1 MIFPVCVI
9 GAGLAGSE
17 AAYQLAKRGIAVALV
32 EMRPKKMTPAH
43 QTGLAAELVCSN
55 SLRSDDPHNAVGL
68 LKREMELLG
77 SLVIR
82 AAREARVPAG
92 SALAVD
98 RDRFSG
104 AITRGLKELPLIS
117 WFENETV
124 DLQSDENGVVVQMD
138 SGQKIRARRALIAS
152 GPLTSDSLG
161 QWIKKTTG
169 EAFLYFY
176 DSIAP
181 IVEAESIDLG
191 IAFKASRYQSAT
203 RTEGDYINCPMT
215 RAEYENFVEAIARA
229 ELAEVHD
236 FDRAKFFEGCLPI
249 EEMVRRGPQT
259 LAFGPMKP
267 VGLVNPHR
275 STGKPHAVV
284 QLRQDNLHAS
294 LYNMVGF
301 QTRMKW
307 PEQGRIFRMI
317 PGLAEAEFVRFGS
330 MHRNTYLCSPVLLN
344 GSFELKQFPGV
355 HLAGQIT
362 GCEGYVESAAVGL
375 FCGCLLASLSREEE
389 AQSPPPPTT
398 ALGALVHH
406 ILKADPDNFQPM
418 NVNFGLFAPLE
429 GKIKKKEK
437 KELFVSRALT
447 DMQAWADHFK
457 KVFACNRETSLLPL
471 F

>member
-68 LKREMELLG
+68 LKREMELLD

-82 AAREARVPAG
+82 AARETCVPAG

-98 RDRFSG
+98 RSRFSRS
-104 AITRGLKELPLIS
+104 ITSALKEFPLIS
-117 WFENETV
+117 WFEDEAV
-124 DLQSDENGVVVQMD
+124 DLASGEKGIVVHLE
-138 SGQKIRARRALIAS
+138 SGQKIGARRVLIAS
-152 GPLTSDSLG
+152 GPLTSDPLG
-161 QWIKKTTG
+161 QCIKQSTG

-181 IVEAESIDLG
+181 IVEASSIKMN
-191 IAFKASRYQSAT
+191 IAFRASRYGRGDVT
-203 RTEGDYINCPMT
+203 DGDYLNCPMT
-215 RAEYENFVEAIARA
+215 REEYENFVEAIAQA
-229 ELAEVHD
+229 KLAEVHD
-236 FDRAKFFEGCLPI
+236 FDRAQFFEGCLPI
-249 EEMVRRGPQT
+249 EEMVRRGPET

-275 STGKPHAVV
+275 PDEKPYAVV

-307 PEQGRIFRMI
+307 PEQSRIFRMI
-317 PGLAEAEFVRFGS
+317 PGLKEAEFVRFGS
-330 MHRNTYLCSPVLLN
+330 MHRNTYVCSPAVLN
-344 GSFELKQFPGV
+344 ECFELRQFPGV

-362 GCEGYVESAAVGL
+362 GCEGYVESAAIGLHVGY
-375 FCGCLLASLSREEE
+375 LLSSVEYGKLPYST
-389 AQSPPPPTT
+389 PPPTT
-398 ALGALVHH
+398 ALGALIHH
-406 ILKADPDNFQPM
+406 ILHADPRDFQPM

-429 GKIKKKEK
+429 GKIRKTEK
-437 KELFVSRALT
+437 KELFVSRAFG
-447 DMQAWADHFK
+447 DIRAWAGFS
-457 KVFACNRETSLLPL
+457 E
-471 F
+471 